1 MLTRVKRVVFGSKM
15 VKRDYL
21 FIKRVKRI
29 VSSHS
34 LVVFGL
40 NGLTRLTKQV
50 VFGLTHN
57 RLASQAGRPK
67 LT

>member
-1 MLTRVKRVVFGSKM
+1 MLKRVKRVVFGSKM

-34 LVVFGL
+34 LVVFEL
-40 NGLTRLTKQV
+40 NGLIRLTK
-50 VFGLTHN
+50 
-57 RLASQAGRPK
+57 
-67 LT
+67 